1 MTSKRVVKLP
11 VEDRHNNVKSFIPLG
26 VVEGRQRGPTLAV
39 LGGVHAS
46 EYAARNSAVRFWES
60 LDPEQIS
67 GRVLVVL
74 AADVT
79 AFQAHHIYTNPV
91 DGKNLNRIYP
101 GDPDGTLSEVI
112 VHTLMEEVISHA
124 DAVIDCHGG
133 EFDEYMGFYLI
144 APLTGEEDT
153 DHRTLGLAHA
163 LGFPFIET
171 TDASGKWLGRG
182 TMQAEAVRRGIPAM
196 AIEVGQCGE
205 EDEQATAA
213 GYNALRNALKH
224 LGMIE
229 GQPVPWAGQPVR
241 LEAGAIVLSK
251 EGGVFK
257 RNVMVGDWVQ
267 EGELLGRIYD
277 FDDTLLEEIRAPEAG
292 IVLTVISSPAIRA
305 GAFVGKIGVLP
316 EGATLVRAAHE

>member
-11 VEDRHNNVKSFIPLG
+11 VEDRHNDVKSFIPLG
-26 VVEGRQRGPTLAV
+26 IVEGRQPGPTLAV

-46 EYAARNSAVRFWES
+46 EYAARNSAVRFWEL
-60 LDPEQIS
+60 LDPEEIS

-74 AADVT
+74 VADVT
-79 AFQAHHIYTNPV
+79 AFQAHHIYTNPI

-112 VHTLMEEVISHA
+112 VHTLMEEVISRA
-124 DAVIDCHGG
+124 DAIIDCHGG

-144 APLTGEEDT
+144 APLTGEEDV
-153 DHRTLGLAHA
+153 DRKTLALAHA
-163 LGFPFIET
+163 LGIPFIET
-171 TDASGKWLGRG
+171 TDASGKWMGRG

-196 AIEVGQCGE
+196 AIEVGQRGE

-224 LGMIE
+224 LGMVQ
-229 GQPVPWAGQPVR
+229 GQPVPWAGKPVR
-241 LEAGAIVLSK
+241 LERGHIVLSQ

-257 RNVMVGDWVQ
+257 RNVMVGDRVE
-267 EGELLGRIYD
+267 EGDLFGAVYD
-277 FDDTLLEEIRAPEAG
+277 FDDTLLEEIHTPEAG

-305 GAFVGKIGVLP
+305 GGFAGKIGVLP
-316 EGATLVRAAHE
+316 EVALLTPATPG

>member
-1 MTSKRVVKLP
+1 VTSKQVVKLP
-11 VEDRHNNVKSFIPLG
+11 VEDRHNNVESFIPLG
-26 VVEGRQRGPTLAV
+26 IVEGRRPGPTLAV

-60 LDPEQIS
+60 LEPEEIS

-79 AFQAHHIYTNPV
+79 AFGAHHIYTNPV

-112 VHTLMEEVISHA
+112 VHTLMEKVITQA
-124 DAVIDCHGG
+124 DAIIDCHGG
-133 EFDEYMGFYLI
+133 EFDEHMGFYLI
-144 APLTGEEDT
+144 APLTGEEEVD
-153 DHRTLGLAHA
+153 RKTLGLANA

-196 AIEVGQCGE
+196 AIEVGQRGE

-229 GQPVPWAGQPVR
+229 GQPVVWAGQPVR
-241 LEAGAIVLSK
+241 LERGVIVLS
-251 EGGVFK
+251 EAGGVFE
-257 RNVMVGDWVQ
+257 RAVMVGDQVE
-267 EGELLGRIYD
+267 EGDLLGRVFD
-277 FDDTLLEEIRAPEAG
+277 FDGSLLEEIRAPAAG
-292 IVLTVISSPAIRA
+292 VMLTVIAAPAIRA
-305 GAFVGKIGVLP
+305 GGFAGKIGVLP
-316 EGATLVRAAHE
+316 AAATT